1 MFSEMIKDL
10 KNGTLP
16 EITPLQKRLQFAI
29 TKKLGVI
36 KQPYLFWPPDP
47 KQNPPATHI
56 LWAALILED
65 NDNVNLAA
73 DILMQEHNERMAAKA
88 GGQSKGQSLLKR
100 QAIIQT
106 TLEELKDLLP
116 PDSLQPIIQKKI
128 RKIFSSS
135 SSI

>member
-1 MFSEMIKDL
+1 MIRDL

-16 EITPLQKRLQFAI
+16 EITPLKKRLQFAI

-65 NDNVNLAA
+65 IENIHLAA
-73 DILMQEHNERMAAKA
+73 DILMQEHHERMAAKA
-88 GGQSKGQSLLKR
+88 GGQSKGQGLLER
-100 QAIIQT
+100 ETIIQS
-106 TLEELKDLLP
+106 TLEELTNLLP
-116 PDSLQPIIQKKI
+116 PDSLQPVIQEKI

-135 SSI
+135 NPI